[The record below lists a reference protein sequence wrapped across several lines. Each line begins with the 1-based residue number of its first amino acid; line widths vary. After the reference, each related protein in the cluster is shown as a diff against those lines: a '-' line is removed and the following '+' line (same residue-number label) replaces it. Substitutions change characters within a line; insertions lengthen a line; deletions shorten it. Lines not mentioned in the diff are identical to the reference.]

1 MTNDEININDIGPN
15 RVKSSGE
22 PNKPENNHHD
32 AENISKKVTDNA
44 ILSTRTLCSR
54 ITRSG

>member
-1 MTNDEININDIGPN
+1 MNINDIGPN
-15 RVKSSGE
+15 RDKSSGE